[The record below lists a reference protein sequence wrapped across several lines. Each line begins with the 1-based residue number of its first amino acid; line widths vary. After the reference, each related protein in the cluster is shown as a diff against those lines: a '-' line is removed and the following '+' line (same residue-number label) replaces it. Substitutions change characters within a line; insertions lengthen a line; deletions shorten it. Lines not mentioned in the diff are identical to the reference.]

1 MPAPVKNRATS
12 SLHRTDRMTADRTR
26 LDAHIAALDAP
37 EGLKSVLT
45 VVAATCAEISRVV
58 AGGALAGVLGASGQI
73 NVQDEEQKK
82 LDVMTNDMLTDALLT
97 CPAVAGVASEE
108 MDEVQPATN
117 PSGEYLVLFDPLDG
131 SSNIDINAPV
141 GTIVSVLRSVTPTPT
156 EADFLQ
162 PGRQQVAALYA
173 VYGPQTMLVLTTG
186 DGVKG
191 FTLAGDGDWI
201 LTHDAIAIAP
211 DTKEFA
217 INVSNLRHWAEPVQ
231 TYVGDLLKGEDGPR
245 AKNFNMRW
253 VAAMVADVHRILM
266 RGGVFFYPWDKREP
280 NKPGKLRLM
289 YEGNPMA
296 FLIEQAGGK
305 ATTDGVQAILDVP
318 PTQLH
323 QRIPVALG
331 SANEI
336 DAFAGA

>member
-1 MPAPVKNRATS
+1 MTA
-12 SLHRTDRMTADRTR
+12 RTDLA
-26 LDAHIAALDAP
+26 AHLASLALP
-37 EGLKSVLT
+37 QGLTQTLT
-45 VVAATCAEISRVV
+45 VAAAACVEIRKIVS
-58 AGGALAGVLGASGQI
+58 GGALVGALGASGVV

-82 LDVMTNDMLTDALLT
+82 LDVISNDVLTDMLLA

-108 MDEVQPATN
+108 MDTVQPATN
-117 PSGEYLVLFDPLDG
+117 TAGEYLVLFDPLDG

-141 GTIVSVLRSVTPTPT
+141 GTIVSVLKAPSATPS

-162 PGRQQVAALYA
+162 SGRHQVAALYA
-173 VYGPQTMLVLTTG
+173 VYGGQTMLVLTTG
-186 DGVKG
+186 RGVAG
-191 FTLAGDGDWI
+191 FTLSHDGQW
-201 LTHDAIAIAP
+201 LMTHGAITVPA

-217 INVSNLRHWAEPVQ
+217 INMSNQRHWAESVQ
-231 TYVGDLLKGEDGPR
+231 RYIAGCLAGADGPR
-245 AKNFNMRW
+245 GKNFNMRW

-266 RGGVFFYPWDKREP
+266 RGGVFLYPWDKREP

-305 ATTDGVQAILDVP
+305 ATTDGVQAILDVT
-318 PTQLH
+318 PTELH

-331 SANEI
+331 SANEVDQI
-336 DAFAGA
+336 AAA

>member
-1 MPAPVKNRATS
+1 MS
-12 SLHRTDRMTADRTR
+12 ADRLR
-26 LDAHIAALDAP
+26 LDDHIAALEAP
-37 EGLKSVLT
+37 QGLKSVLT
-45 VVAATCAEISRVV
+45 VIAATCAQISDVV
-58 AGGALAGVLGASGQI
+58 AGGALVGALGASGQI

-82 LDVMTNDMLTDALLT
+82 LDVITDDMLTQALLA
-97 CPAVAGVASEE
+97 CPAIAGVASEE
-108 MDEVQPATN
+108 KDQVEPASN
-117 PSGEYLVLFDPLDG
+117 PAGEYLALFDPLDG

-141 GTIVSVLRSVTPTPT
+141 GTIVSVLKSATATPL

-162 PGRQQVAALYA
+162 TGRHQVAAVYA

-191 FTLAGDGDWI
+191 FTLSNDGQWL
-201 LTHDAIAIAP
+201 LTHDAITISP

-217 INVSNLRHWAEPVQ
+217 INVSNQRHWAEPVQ
-231 TYVGDLLKGEDGPR
+231 RYLDGVLKGAEGPR
-245 AKNFNMRW
+245 GKNFNMRW

-266 RGGVFFYPWDKREP
+266 RGGVFLYPWDKREP

-296 FLIEQAGGK
+296 FLVEQAGGK
-305 ATTDGVQAILDVP
+305 ATTDGVQPILDVQ

-336 DAFAGA
+336 DAFASA

>member
-1 MPAPVKNRATS
+1 MS
-12 SLHRTDRMTADRTR
+12 ADRLH
-26 LDAHIAALDAP
+26 LDDHIAALEAP
-37 EGLKSVLT
+37 QGLKTVLT
-45 VVAATCAEISRVV
+45 VIAATCARISDVV
-58 AGGALAGVLGASGQI
+58 AGGALVGALGASGQI

-82 LDVMTNDMLTDALLT
+82 LDVITDDMLTQALLA
-97 CPAVAGVASEE
+97 CPAIVGVASEE
-108 MDEVQPATN
+108 KDQVEPASN
-117 PSGEYLVLFDPLDG
+117 PAGEYLALFDPLDG

-141 GTIVSVLRSVTPTPT
+141 GTIVSVLKSATRTPV

-162 PGRQQVAALYA
+162 TGRHQVAAVYA

-191 FTLAGDGDWI
+191 FTLSNDGQWL
-201 LTHDAIAIAP
+201 LTHDAITISP

-217 INVSNLRHWAEPVQ
+217 INVSNQRHWAEPVQ
-231 TYVGDLLKGEDGPR
+231 RYLDGVLQGAEGPR
-245 AKNFNMRW
+245 GKNFNMRW

-266 RGGVFFYPWDKREP
+266 RGGVFLYPWDKREP

-296 FLIEQAGGK
+296 FLVEQAGGK
-305 ATTDGVQAILDVP
+305 ATTDGVQPILDVQ
-318 PTQLH
+318 PTGLH

-336 DAFAGA
+336 DAFASA

>member
-1 MPAPVKNRATS
+1 
-12 SLHRTDRMTADRTR
+12 
-26 LDAHIAALDAP
+26 
-37 EGLKSVLT
+37 
-45 VVAATCAEISRVV
+45 
-58 AGGALAGVLGASGQI
+58 
-73 NVQDEEQKK
+73 
-82 LDVMTNDMLTDALLT
+82 MTNDMLTDALLAS
-97 CPAVAGVASEE
+97 PAVAGVASEE
-108 MDEVQPATN
+108 MDEVQPASN
-117 PSGEYLVLFDPLDG
+117 PAGEYLVLFDPLDG

-141 GTIVSVLRSVTPTPT
+141 GTIVSVLKSATPSPT

-162 PGRQQVAALYA
+162 PGRSQVAAVYA

-186 DGVKG
+186 AGVKG
-191 FTLAGDGDWI
+191 FTLSNDGDWL
-201 LTHDAIAIAP
+201 LTHDDIAISP

-217 INVSNLRHWAEPVQ
+217 INMSNLRHWSEPVQ
-231 TYVGDLLKGEDGPR
+231 TYVGDLLKGAEGPR
-245 AKNFNMRW
+245 GKNFNMRW

-266 RGGVFFYPWDKREP
+266 RGGVFLYPWDKREP

-296 FLIEQAGGK
+296 FLVEQAGGK
-305 ATTDGVQAILDVP
+305 ATTDGTQPILDVQ

-336 DAFAGA
+336 DAYAGA

>member
-1 MPAPVKNRATS
+1 MTA
-12 SLHRTDRMTADRTR
+12 RTDLAAHLASLALPQR
-26 LDAHIAALDAP
+26 LT
-37 EGLKSVLT
+37 ETLT
-45 VVAATCAEISRVV
+45 VAAAACVEIRKIVS
-58 AGGALAGVLGASGQI
+58 GGALVGALGASGAV

-82 LDVMTNDMLTDALLT
+82 LDVISNDVLTEMLLA

-108 MDEVQPATN
+108 MDTVQPATH
-117 PSGEYLVLFDPLDG
+117 PAGEYLVLFDPLDG

-141 GTIVSVLRSVTPTPT
+141 GTIVSVLKAPSATPT

-162 PGRQQVAALYA
+162 SGRHQVAALYA
-173 VYGPQTMLVLTTG
+173 VYAGQTMLVLTTG
-186 DGVKG
+186 QGVAG
-191 FTLAGDGDWI
+191 FTLSHDGQW
-201 LTHDAIAIAP
+201 LMTHGAITVPA

-217 INVSNLRHWAEPVQ
+217 INMSNQRHWAESVQ
-231 TYVGDLLKGEDGPR
+231 RYVDGCLQGADGPR
-245 AKNFNMRW
+245 GKNFNMRW

-266 RGGVFFYPWDKREP
+266 RGGVFLYPWDKREP

-305 ATTDGVQAILDVP
+305 ATTDGKQAILDVT
-318 PTQLH
+318 PTELH

-331 SANEI
+331 SANEVDQI
-336 DAFAGA
+336 AAA